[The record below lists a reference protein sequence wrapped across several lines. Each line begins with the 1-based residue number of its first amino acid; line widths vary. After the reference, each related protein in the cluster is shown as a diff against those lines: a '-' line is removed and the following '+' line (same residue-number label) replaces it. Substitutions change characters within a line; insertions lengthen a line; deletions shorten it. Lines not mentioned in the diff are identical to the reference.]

1 MSNIRN
7 DQIEALAAVFKALS
21 NPQRLRMFLKL
32 AADCADGSCCR
43 NGREDV
49 RRCVGELGEDLG
61 IAASTVSHHLK
72 ELRIAGLLNVER
84 KGQKIECWLDVAMLS
99 ELAGFIEAVG
109 GVKKDQLCATG
120 AGSEERDGGSDVV

>member
-1 MSNIRN
+1 MSNNRN

-32 AADCADGSCCR
+32 AADCSDGKCCV
-43 NGREDV
+43 GEREDI

-72 ELRIAGLLNVER
+72 ELRTAGLLNVER
-84 KGQKIECWLDVAMLS
+84 RGQKIECWLDIRMLG
-99 ELAGFIEAVG
+99 ELTGFIDSLG
-109 GVKKDQLCATG
+109 GNRQADRCG
-120 AGSEERDGGSDVV
+120 DERSMEVENVF